1 MKWNKLDKKNPP
13 TEDLIIMRWKQQVE
27 IPGAIAELVTE
38 CAGVY
43 KDDFFYPSNN
53 HVEYD
58 HVSYLIEMDAKWM
71 YATEFI
77 IEDY

>member
-1 MKWNKLDKKNPP
+1 MKWTKLDKNNPP
-13 TEDLIIMRWKQQVE
+13 SEDLIIMRWKQQVE
-27 IPGAIAELVTE
+27 TPDAIGELVTE

-53 HVEYD
+53 HVEYN
-58 HVSYLIEMDAKWM
+58 HVSYLIDMHAKWM
-71 YATEFI
+71 YAIEFI